1 MDQPQKSLSKR
12 PQGKHWCFTV
22 NNYTQAE
29 LLPHDDDYVYMVI
42 GYEVGKDGTPH
53 LQGYV
58 CMKKTR
64 TLPAMKKIMPRAH
77 LELMKGTP
85 EQAAEYC
92 KKDGKFDEKGTFPVY
107 RNKDTNSATK
117 KRNADYAL
125 AVELA
130 KRQKLY
136 ECDPGML
143 LRFGSSLRMIQKDH
157 PAQVADNDWLCG
169 IWMYGPPGVGKSRSA
184 RWMFPN
190 GYPKPV
196 NKWWDGYQNEDYV
209 LIDDIEPVHHVLG
222 HHIKQWADHYP
233 FTAEQK
239 GTSIRIRPK
248 VIVITSNY
256 TIDEIWTGTMAEAIK
271 RRFIVV
277 NCEQKY
283 LRMQVSIPE
292 SQVPST
298 PFIYAEESMSE
309 EL

>member
-1 MDQPQKSLSKR
+1 
-12 PQGKHWCFTV
+12 
-22 NNYTQAE
+22 
-29 LLPHDDDYVYMVI
+29 MVI

-143 LRFGSSLRMIQKDH
+143 LRFDL
-157 PAQVADNDWLCG
+157 L
-169 IWMYGPPGVGKSRSA
+169 
-184 RWMFPN
+184 F
-190 GYPKPV
+190 
-196 NKWWDGYQNEDYV
+196 E
-209 LIDDIEPVHHVLG
+209 
-222 HHIKQWADHYP
+222 
-233 FTAEQK
+233 
-239 GTSIRIRPK
+239 
-248 VIVITSNY
+248 
-256 TIDEIWTGTMAEAIK
+256 
-271 RRFIVV
+271 
-277 NCEQKY
+277 
-283 LRMQVSIPE
+283 
-292 SQVPST
+292 
-298 PFIYAEESMSE
+298 
-309 EL
+309 